1 VRRRI
6 ILLAAFAVAFSAS
19 VAAQD
24 RFPQPEFESGYSLP
38 ETQNPAPRSQA
49 MEYVDVGVLLLG
61 LVVSGWLILKTRRRT
76 PIVVLS
82 IAAIAYFGIY
92 RLGCVCPIGAIQNVA
107 LALAEPAYSLPVTV
121 LLFFL
126 LPIAASLIAGR
137 VFCGSVCPF
146 GALQDLVTLNLLKL
160 PRWLDRA
167 LRFLAV
173 VYLGHAVLFAATGT
187 DFIICRFDPFVGL
200 FRLNATL
207 PMLLFGAAMIVL
219 SIFVGRPYCR
229 YLCPYGVIL
238 GLFSRVSLV
247 HTTITPA
254 ECVSCG
260 LCDDSC
266 PVDAIRA
273 PGPPLARPAY
283 RREKSRFLIVL
294 AALPLVLLIFWLSG
308 RAIAPAYASLHPEV
322 RLLRQVNLEDA
333 GLTTETTLASE
344 TFRASRRTMAELVDA
359 SAHASHTMVVGSSI
373 LWLFF
378 GAAIWATALRR
389 FVRSPGAGHEPI
401 RELCVSCG
409 RCHER
414 CPIEHRERDQ
424 R

>member
-1 VRRRI
+1 MRRRVL
-6 ILLAAFAVAFSAS
+6 LLAAFAVAFSMS
-19 VAAQD
+19 LAAQD
-24 RFPQPEFESGYSLP
+24 RFPQPDFESGYSLP

-61 LVVSGWLILKTRRRT
+61 LIVSAWLVLKTRRRT

-82 IAAIAYFGIY
+82 VAAIAYFGFY
-92 RLGCVCPIGAIQNVA
+92 RLGCVCPIGAIQNVT
-107 LALAEPAYSLPVTV
+107 LALADPAYSLPVTV

-126 LPIAASLIAGR
+126 LPIAAALVAGR

-146 GALQDLVTLNLLKL
+146 GALQDLVTLNLVKL
-160 PRWLDRA
+160 PRWLDRT

-187 DFIICRFDPFVGL
+187 DFIICRFDPFVGI

-219 SIFVGRPYCR
+219 SIFLGRPYCR
-229 YLCPYGVIL
+229 YLCPYGVVL

-247 HTTITPA
+247 HTAITPA
-254 ECVSCG
+254 ECISCG
-260 LCDDSC
+260 LCEESC
-266 PVDAIRA
+266 PVDAIRV
-273 PGPPLARPAY
+273 PGPSLAQPAY
-283 RREKSRFLIVL
+283 RREKSRFLILL
-294 AALPLVLLIFWLSG
+294 AALPLVLLAFWLSG

-333 GLTTETTLASE
+333 GLATETTLASE
-344 TFRASRRTMAELVDA
+344 AFRASQRTMAQLVDSAADA
-359 SAHASHTMVVGSSI
+359 SDRMAVGSSI

-378 GAAIWATALRR
+378 GVAIWATAVRR
-389 FVRSPGAGHEPI
+389 FVRSPVSGHVPI

-414 CPIEHRERDQ
+414 CPIEHRERVQ